1 MTMSKIYDILK
12 INRERRRCQILK
24 NRMEAI
30 KKKGFAMGPAEQQT
44 LDYDKPVA
52 DFSKIKV
59 GVKTLEDALVE
70 NVGIYKKV
78 NSHLANKETVLRAI
92 NDLDYNLMREI
103 SDFFFKT
110 SGIYSRLVRYMA
122 YLYRYDWM
130 LTPYVNVDREK
141 VQSEKVL
148 ETFYKALSYIDNF
161 EVKRFCG
168 EAALK
173 VIKDGCYYG
182 YMIPQSDRLL
192 VQDLP
197 SNYCRSRYS
206 VNGRPA
212 VEFNMKFFDDYYKD
226 TSQRMRILKLFPE
239 EFEKGYKL
247 YKQGKLVPDFAG
259 DKAGWYLL
267 EPDRTIKFN
276 INGMDY
282 PAFIAVIPA
291 IIDLNSAQ
299 ELDRKKMAQRL
310 LKVIVQKMPID
321 KNGDLVFDVDEAQQ
335 LHNNAVH
342 MLGKAIGID
351 VLTTFADVDVAD
363 MADRNTTTTVDDLE
377 KVERTVFNEAGV
389 SQMQFNT
396 DGNIALEKSI
406 LNDEAALYNLILQFE
421 AFLNDMIKKFNKT
434 PKKINYKVQ
443 MLSTTIYNY
452 KELSKLYKEQTQL
465 GYSKMLPQIALG
477 QTQSAILAN
486 AYFENDILD
495 LANVFIPPMMSS
507 TMNSDVLKR
516 LNDGEKATG
525 RPTNEDQGKEVTE
538 KTIQN
543 KESGINPDKK

>member
-70 NVGIYKKV
+70 NVGIYKRV

-141 VQSEKVL
+141 VDSEKVL

-161 EVKRFCG
+161 EVKRLCG

-239 EFEKGYKL
+239 EFEKGYRL

-421 AFLNDMIKKFNKT
+421 AFLNDMIRKFNKT

-452 KELSKLYKEQTQL
+452 KDLSKLYKEQTQL

-516 LNDGEKATG
+516 LQDGEKATG
-525 RPTNEDQGKEVTE
+525 RPSNEEQGKEVTE

>member
-1 MTMSKIYDILK
+1 M
-12 INRERRRCQILK
+12 K

-30 KKKGFAMGPAEQQT
+30 KQKGFAMGPAERQMI
-44 LDYDKPVA
+44 DYEKPTA

-70 NVGIYKKV
+70 NVGSYKKV
-78 NSHLANKETVLRAI
+78 NGQLADKCTVLRAI
-92 NDLDYNLMREI
+92 NELDYNLMREI
-103 SDFFFKT
+103 SDFFFRT
-110 SGIYSRLVRYMA
+110 SGIYSRLIRYMA

-130 LTPYVNVDREK
+130 ITPYVNVDREK

-148 ETFYKALSYIDNF
+148 ETFYKALSYLDNF

-168 EAALK
+168 EVALK

-182 YMIPQSDRLL
+182 YLIPQTDKLL

-226 TSQRMRILKLFPE
+226 TNQRMRILKLFPE
-239 EFEKGYKL
+239 EFEKGYRL
-247 YKQGKLVPDFAG
+247 YKQGKLIPDFAG
-259 DKAGWYLL
+259 DKGGWYLL

-291 IIDLNSAQ
+291 IIDLDSAQ

-363 MADRNTTTTVDDLE
+363 MADRNTTTTVDDLS

-421 AFLNDMIKKFNKT
+421 GFLNDIIRKFNKT

-443 MLSTTIYNY
+443 MLTTTIYNY
-452 KELSKLYKEQTQL
+452 KEMAKLYKEQTQL
-465 GYSKMLPQIALG
+465 GYSKMLPQIAMG

-507 TMNSDVLKR
+507 TMNADVLR
-516 LNDGEKATG
+516 RVQDGEDSASG
-525 RPTNEDQGKEVTE
+525 RPSNEEQGKEVSE
-538 KTIQN
+538 KTMQN
-543 KESGINPDKK
+543 KEAGINPDKK